1 MECATTQTITAA
13 HVIELLDT
21 VGGRVSYDQ
30 IELAL
35 AHAAPDAGDDLY
47 VQVLD
52 ALDQQG
58 ILVVEDLNAIA
69 EDVDAA
75 AEASAQEVVAL
86 LQTIRGGQDI
96 LAHPLLSL
104 GEARRL
110 LEIVSDGRRAKAELL
125 LDLSQRQRAAAR
137 QRLEAAET
145 ARDELIRCNMRLVA
159 NIAYR
164 YSRQI
169 HHLSVEDLIQEGAIG
184 LNRAI
189 ERFDLGQ
196 NLRLSTY
203 ATWWVRQAI
212 TRAIADQER
221 LVRLPVH
228 MHESLSAVRRATGAL
243 YSSLG
248 REPNDAEIAA
258 AMGLPAKKVAL
269 LRAQMR
275 SVVSLDLPLGED
287 GSMSLCDVI
296 ASPLELAPDEA
307 AAQGE
312 LSTCLRDLL
321 GTLTERERQVVSLR
335 FGLDGAEPRTLEVI
349 GQQFGVTRERIRQIE
364 VKALRKLRHSKRCTI
379 LQSML

>member
-13 HVIELLDT
+13 QVIELLDT

-30 IELAL
+30 IETTLGQI
-35 AHAAPDAGDDLY
+35 APDGSDDLY

-69 EDVDAA
+69 EDADAA

-86 LQTIRGGQDI
+86 LQTIRGGL
-96 LAHPLLSL
+96 LAHPLLSV
-104 GEARRL
+104 GQERRL
-110 LEIVSDGRRAKAELL
+110 LEIVADGQRAEAELL
-125 LDLSQRQRAAAR
+125 LDLSQRQRTAAR
-137 QRLEAAET
+137 QRLEAAAS
-145 ARDELIRCNMRLVA
+145 ARDELIRCNMRL
-159 NIAYR
+159 IAKIACR
-164 YSRQI
+164 YVRQI
-169 HHLSVEDLIQEGAIG
+169 YHLSVEDLIQEGAIG

-212 TRAIADQER
+212 TRAIADKER

-228 MHESLSAVRRATGAL
+228 VVESLSAVRRATGAL

-258 AMGLPAKKVAL
+258 ATGLPAKKVAL

-296 ASPLELAPDEA
+296 ASPLELAPDTA

-312 LSTCLRDLL
+312 LSACLRDLL

-335 FGLDGAEPRTLEVI
+335 FGLDGAGPRTLEVV
-349 GQQFGVTRERIRQIE
+349 GQRLGVTRERVRQIE
-364 VKALRKLRHSKRCTI
+364 GKAMRKLRHSKQCTI